1 VATRCNPG
9 FPDRKAYPFPAL
21 LLLDLK
27 MHGIA
32 GFGVLRWLQGQPELR
47 KKLIVVVISVTQS
60 SEEIRCGL
68 RTGGAFV
75 MSKIQKQICR
85 HRAARL
91 RRPDHKSHR
100 QGSMDQELN
109 RAPNRTS
116 FHGS

>member
-1 VATRCNPG
+1 MATRCNPG

-85 HRAARL
+85 HWGWHYAGQHGFAGLITNRIVRAQWIR
-91 RRPDHKSHR
+91 
-100 QGSMDQELN
+100 N
-109 RAPNRTS
+109 
-116 FHGS
+116 